1 MPKNRRKLPPSPTGE
16 GSSVAKRKI
25 LVVDDEKYVVEL
37 IRDILESGGYRVIP
51 AYSAREALEKVYI
64 ESPDLIL
71 LDILMPRVDGYQV
84 CREIRK
90 DILLS
95 NIPVI
100 MLTVKG
106 AEKDEIKGLG
116 IGADDYIVKPFRPGV
131 LMARV
136 KMVLKRTLRGLEA
149 NPLTRLPGNTAIIEE
164 MEDRIDSNRL
174 FAVLYLDLDN
184 FKAFND
190 RYSFEVGD
198 KVIQQTA
205 RIIVKHVK
213 DLGDAEDFVGH
224 IGGDDFI
231 AITSPDRVDT
241 ICSAIIKSFDKEI
254 VKFYSA
260 KDRAKGYI
268 IAKDRQGRINKF
280 PIMTITIGVV
290 TNRKRKFSHK
300 GQVAAVGAELK
311 KYGKSLE
318 GSNYVIDRR
327 EK

>member
-1 MPKNRRKLPPSPTGE
+1 MAR
-16 GSSVAKRKI
+16 RKI

-37 IRDILESGGYRVIP
+37 IRDILETGGYRVIP
-51 AYSAREALEKVYI
+51 AYSAKEALEKVYT

-84 CREIRK
+84 CRQIRE
-90 DILLS
+90 DLLLS
-95 NIPVI
+95 NIPII

-106 AEKDEIKGLG
+106 GEKDEIKGLG

-131 LMARV
+131 LLARV

-164 MEDRIDSNRL
+164 IEERIDSEKL
-174 FAVLYLDLDN
+174 YAVLYFDLDN

-190 RYSFEVGD
+190 GYSFPLGD

-205 RIIVKHVK
+205 RIIIENMKE
-213 DLGDAEDFVGH
+213 LGNADDFVGH

-231 AITSPDRVDT
+231 AITTPDKVDLV
-241 ICSAIIKSFDKEI
+241 CSRIIKSFDKKI
-254 VKFYSA
+254 VKFYPP
-260 KDRAKGYI
+260 KDQTRGYI
-268 IAKDRQGRINKF
+268 SGKDRQGNVIKF

-290 TNRKRKFSHK
+290 TNTKRKFGHK
-300 GQVAAVGAELK
+300 GQIAAVGAELK
-311 KYGKSLE
+311 KHVKSLE
-318 GSNYVIDRR
+318 GSNYIIDRR
-327 EK
+327 AK

>member
-1 MPKNRRKLPPSPTGE
+1 VPGNRHKLRSSPTPE
-16 GSSVAKRKI
+16 GGPVPKRKI

-37 IRDILESGGYRVIP
+37 ISDILESGGYRVIP
-51 AYSAREALEKVYI
+51 AYNAKEALEKVYI

-71 LDILMPRVDGYQV
+71 LDILMPRVDGYEV

-95 NIPVI
+95 NIPII

-131 LMARV
+131 LLARV

-164 MEDRIDSNRL
+164 IEDRIDSNKL

-190 RYSFEVGD
+190 RYSFQIGD

-205 RIIVKHVK
+205 RIIVKYVK
-213 DLGDAEDFVGH
+213 ELGDAEDFVGH

-231 AITSPDRVDT
+231 AITVPDRVDT
-241 ICSAIIKSFDKEI
+241 VCSAIIKSFDKEI

>member
-1 MPKNRRKLPPSPTGE
+1 MAR
-16 GSSVAKRKI
+16 RKI

-37 IRDILESGGYRVIP
+37 IKDILETGGYKVIP
-51 AYSAREALEKVYI
+51 AYSAKEALEKVYT

-84 CREIRK
+84 CRQIRE
-90 DILLS
+90 DLLLS
-95 NIPVI
+95 NIPII

-106 AEKDEIKGLG
+106 GEKDEIKGLG

-131 LMARV
+131 LLARV

-164 MEDRIDSNRL
+164 IEERIDGGKL
-174 FAVLYLDLDN
+174 YAVLYFDLDN

-190 RYSFEVGD
+190 RYSFELGD

-205 RIIVKHVK
+205 RTIIEHLKEM
-213 DLGDAEDFVGH
+213 GNPEDFIGH

-231 AITSPDRVDT
+231 AITTPDKIDSL
-241 ICSAIIKSFDKEI
+241 CSAIIESFDKKI
-254 VKFYSA
+254 IKFYSLT
-260 KDRAKGYI
+260 DQTKGYI
-268 IAKDRQGRINKF
+268 AGKDRQGNVVKF

-290 TNRKRKFSHK
+290 TNTKRKFGHK
-300 GQVAAVGAELK
+300 GQIAAVGAELK
-311 KYGKSLE
+311 KYAKSLE
-318 GSNYVIDRR
+318 GSNYIIDRR
-327 EK
+327 ER

>member
-1 MPKNRRKLPPSPTGE
+1 MAR
-16 GSSVAKRKI
+16 RKI

-37 IRDILESGGYRVIP
+37 VKDILESAGYRVIP
-51 AYSAREALEKVYI
+51 AYNAKEALEKVYA

-71 LDILMPRVDGYQV
+71 LDILMPKVDGYQV
-84 CREIRK
+84 CREIRG

-95 NIPVI
+95 NIPII

-116 IGADDYIVKPFRPGV
+116 IGADDYIIKPFRPGV
-131 LMARV
+131 LLARV

-149 NPLTRLPGNTAIIEE
+149 NPLTRLPGNTAIIGEIEE
-164 MEDRIDSNRL
+164 RIEGDRL
-174 FAVLYLDLDN
+174 FAVLFFDLDN

-190 RYSFEVGD
+190 RYSFELGD
-198 KVIQQTA
+198 KVIQETA
-205 RIIVKHVK
+205 RIIIKHMK
-213 DLGDAEDFVGH
+213 ELGNPDDFIGH

-231 AITSPDRVDT
+231 AITTPDKVDSM
-241 ICSAIIKSFDKEI
+241 CSAIIKSFDKEI
-254 VKFYSA
+254 LKFYSS

-268 IAKDRQGRINKF
+268 TGKDRQGKINRF
-280 PIMTITIGVV
+280 PIMSITIGVV
-290 TNRKRKFSHK
+290 TNTKRKFGHR

-311 KYGKSLE
+311 KYAKSLE

-327 EK
+327 AK

>member
-1 MPKNRRKLPPSPTGE
+1 MAR
-16 GSSVAKRKI
+16 RKI

-37 IRDILESGGYRVIP
+37 IRDILETGGYRVIP
-51 AYSAREALEKVYI
+51 AYNAKEALEKVYT

-84 CREIRK
+84 CRQIRE
-90 DILLS
+90 DLLLS

-106 AEKDEIKGLG
+106 GEKDEIKGLG

-131 LMARV
+131 LLARV

-164 MEDRIDSNRL
+164 IEERIDNEKL
-174 FAVLYLDLDN
+174 YAVLYFDLDN

-190 RYSFEVGD
+190 RYSFQLGD
-198 KVIQQTA
+198 KVIQQAA
-205 RIIVKHVK
+205 RIIIENMKE
-213 DLGDAEDFVGH
+213 LGNADDFVGH

-231 AITSPDRVDT
+231 AITTPDRVDL
-241 ICSAIIKSFDKEI
+241 ICSAIIKSFDKKI
-254 VKFYSA
+254 VKFYSP
-260 KDRAKGYI
+260 KDQNRGYI
-268 IAKDRQGRINKF
+268 SGKDRQGNEIKF

-290 TNRKRKFSHK
+290 TNTKRKFGHK
-300 GQVAAVGAELK
+300 GQIAAVGAELK
-311 KYGKSLE
+311 KYIKSLE
-318 GSNYVIDRR
+318 GSNYIIDRR
-327 EK
+327 TK

>member
-1 MPKNRRKLPPSPTGE
+1 MAR
-16 GSSVAKRKI
+16 RKI

-37 IRDILESGGYRVIP
+37 IKDILETGGYKVIP
-51 AYSAREALEKVYI
+51 AYNAREALEKVYT

-71 LDILMPRVDGYQV
+71 LDIVMPKVDGYQV
-84 CREIRK
+84 CRQIRE

-95 NIPVI
+95 NIPII

-106 AEKDEIKGLG
+106 GEKDEIKGLG

-131 LMARV
+131 LLARV

-164 MEDRIDSNRL
+164 IEERIDGGKL
-174 FAVLYLDLDN
+174 YAVLYFDLDN

-190 RYSFEVGD
+190 RYSFELGD

-205 RIIVKHVK
+205 RIIIEHTKEM
-213 DLGDAEDFVGH
+213 GNPEDFVGH

-231 AITSPDRVDT
+231 AITTPDKVDST
-241 ICSAIIKSFDKEI
+241 CSAIIKSFDKKI
-254 VKFYSA
+254 VKFYSL
-260 KDRAKGYI
+260 KDQTKGYI
-268 IAKDRQGRINKF
+268 AGKDRQGNVIKF

-290 TNRKRKFSHK
+290 TNTKRKFGHK
-300 GQVAAVGAELK
+300 GQIAAVGAELK
-311 KYGKSLE
+311 KYAKSLE
-318 GSNYVIDRR
+318 GSNYIIDRR
-327 EK
+327 AK